1 VPTNEQGS
9 GATPHAQAAALAGIR
24 FRDPEQ
30 AGSNLARITSRV
42 PAGVRSAIAPLLADS
57 PDPDTALNL
66 FERLT
71 ASASDHILRLLDKH
85 KFLVHYALVVFG
97 YSRFLGETLIQNTDL
112 LPAFLREKNLDRSFS
127 IEDFR
132 EALARFRS
140 RSFETDV
147 ALLLARFRRRE
158 YVRIMLRD
166 VLNIAP
172 LAETTAE
179 LSALADVLIE
189 ETLREA
195 DNELRVR
202 YGPPQHIDSEGRLV
216 DTPFAVLSL
225 GKLGG
230 NELNYSSDIDLLYIF
245 GDGEEIPGA
254 AISNQEYFVRLAQR
268 ITEVL
273 SKMTREGAVFRID
286 LRLRPQGGEGELAI
300 ALQRALRYY
309 ARVAHDWEK
318 QAMIKVRYSAGDS
331 RLAREFIRG
340 VQPHVYTE
348 HLNFPAVETALRSRE
363 RMRRHRG
370 AATQRLSRGADVK
383 LDHGGIRDIEFLVQC
398 LQRVYGGA
406 EQWLRSGGTM
416 FSLQKLH
423 DKRHIS
429 GKDFHELT
437 TSYEFLRR
445 VEHRLQLREGQQT
458 HSLPQDAYEL
468 AVLSRAVGQSP
479 QGGPSDIADAVS
491 ERMKAVSEI
500 YKRVIHRQQLQH
512 RFDTGEQAFE
522 LRTRTDAIGE
532 QSYRETLERLAADAP
547 VLYEIAAQPDL
558 GPQTRRNLHRFF
570 SAAFTSS
577 ERFAA
582 VVRHPQAVSRALK
595 IFATSDYL
603 TDILIH
609 HPEEVAVL
617 ETIGDTRLPGG
628 MRELFDAISWQR
640 FSGTDPIFSYLAE
653 APADYSEK
661 LALLRKHYRHRVF
674 TTGAR
679 DITELRPVYQSLAAS
694 TAAAEDAIGAALAIA
709 GQLDGFAVMALG
721 RLGTSEFDLLSD
733 ADLLFVRD
741 ETLDPER
748 ANRAAELMMEALSAY
763 TREGAVFPVD
773 ARLRPRGAEG
783 ELVITPGQ
791 MSSYFEQ
798 EAQAWEALTYTKLR
812 FLAGSHEIGELAMKA
827 AGALFGRFA
836 HDTSFLPAI
845 REMRTRLEA
854 SEPTENNFKT
864 APGAVYDVDFIACY
878 LLATHE
884 LEEKGGNLRARLW
897 RLAGLG
903 LLDKTDAAALDHA
916 AELMRT
922 IEHVVRL
929 VGGKAR
935 KSPPATE
942 HARRVAA
949 KLTSDILCRDF
960 PDGLEAELN
969 RTKQAVREVYN
980 RILR

>member
-1 VPTNEQGS
+1 MPINEQGS
-9 GATPHAQAAALAGIR
+9 GATPQVENAALAGIR

-30 AGSNLARITSRV
+30 AFSNLARITPRV
-42 PAGVRSAIAPLLADS
+42 APGVRSAIAPLLADS

-71 ASASDHILRLLDKH
+71 SSAPDHVLRLLDKH
-85 KFLVHYALVVFG
+85 KFLIHYALVVFG

-140 RSFETDV
+140 RSFENDV

-202 YGPPQHIDSEGRLV
+202 YGPPQHTDSEGRLV

-245 GDGEEIPGA
+245 GDGEEIAGA

-268 ITEVL
+268 ITEIL
-273 SKMTREGAVFRID
+273 SKVTREGAVFRID

-318 QAMIKVRYSAGDS
+318 QAMIKVRYSAGNS

-340 VQPHVYTE
+340 IQPHVYTE
-348 HLNFPAVETALRSRE
+348 HLNFAAVETALRSRE

-370 AATQRLSRGADVK
+370 AATQRLSQGADVK

-406 EQWLRSGGTM
+406 EPWLRSGGTM

-458 HSLPQDAYEL
+458 HSLPQHREEL
-468 AVLSRAVGQSP
+468 AILSRAVGQSP
-479 QGGPSDIADAVS
+479 QGGPPDISEAVE

-500 YKRVIHRQQLQH
+500 YKRLIHRQQLQH
-512 RFDTGEQAFE
+512 GFDTGEQSFE

-532 QSYRETLERLAADAP
+532 QTYRETLERLAVDAP
-547 VLYEIAAQPDL
+547 LLYEIAAQPDL
-558 GPQTRRNLHRFF
+558 GPHTRRNLHRFL
-570 SAAFTSS
+570 SSAFTSS

-582 VVRHPQAVSRALK
+582 VV
-595 IFATSDYL
+595 
-603 TDILIH
+603 H
-609 HPEEVAVL
+609 HPEAVA
-617 ETIGDTRLPGG
+617 
-628 MRELFDAISWQR
+628 
-640 FSGTDPIFSYLAE
+640 
-653 APADYSEK
+653 
-661 LALLRKHYRHRVF
+661 
-674 TTGAR
+674 
-679 DITELRPVYQSLAAS
+679 
-694 TAAAEDAIGAALAIA
+694 
-709 GQLDGFAVMALG
+709 
-721 RLGTSEFDLLSD
+721 
-733 ADLLFVRD
+733 
-741 ETLDPER
+741 
-748 ANRAAELMMEALSAY
+748 
-763 TREGAVFPVD
+763 
-773 ARLRPRGAEG
+773 
-783 ELVITPGQ
+783 
-791 MSSYFEQ
+791 SSI
-798 EAQAWEALTYTKLR
+798 W
-812 FLAGSHEIGELAMKA
+812 
-827 AGALFGRFA
+827 
-836 HDTSFLPAI
+836 PW
-845 REMRTRLEA
+845 
-854 SEPTENNFKT
+854 N
-864 APGAVYDVDFIACY
+864 C
-878 LLATHE
+878 
-884 LEEKGGNLRARLW
+884 
-897 RLAGLG
+897 
-903 LLDKTDAAALDHA
+903 
-916 AELMRT
+916 
-922 IEHVVRL
+922 
-929 VGGKAR
+929 
-935 KSPPATE
+935 
-942 HARRVAA
+942 
-949 KLTSDILCRDF
+949 
-960 PDGLEAELN
+960 
-969 RTKQAVREVYN
+969 
-980 RILR
+980 